1 MTKQLPHVVIVGGGF
16 GGLEAAKRLAK
27 QQVRVTLIDRR
38 NHHLFQPLLYQVA
51 TGGLSAA
58 EIAMPIRKF
67 MHNHQNVTVWLAEVS
82 DIKPGEKLVEFTD
95 GKTLAYDYLIVA
107 TGATHSY
114 FGNDAWANVA
124 PGLKTVED
132 AFEIR
137 RRVFSAFERAERS
150 SDPQQRQAD
159 LTFVI
164 VGGGPTGVELAGS
177 IAEISR
183 NTLVGEF
190 RNVDPKSTRV
200 LLVEGVDRVLP
211 TFSPKLSASA
221 HKQLEAIGV
230 EIKLKTKVTDI
241 NESGVTLDGSQ
252 QVAAHTVLWAAGV
265 KASGLGAKTGAPL
278 ERNGQVKIEPNL
290 ALPGHPEVFVVGDL
304 ASLTV
309 DGKRV
314 PGVAQG
320 ALQMGRL
327 AAENVL
333 ALLAGK
339 PTKPFRYNDKGNM
352 ATIGR
357 SSAVAQIGR
366 WEFGGTFAWLAW
378 ALVHLVSLIGFRN
391 RLVTLLNWTWAYFTF
406 QRSGRLILDRNKP
419 PAANT

>member
-1 MTKQLPHVVIVGGGF
+1 MTNQLPHVVIVGGGF

-67 MHNHQNVTVWLAEVS
+67 MHNHKNVTVWLAEVA
-82 DIKPGEKLVEFTD
+82 DIKPAEKQVVCTD
-95 GKTLAYDYLIVA
+95 GQALAYDYLILA

-150 SDPQQRQAD
+150 TDPQQRQAD

-164 VGGGPTGVELAGS
+164 VGGGPTGVELAGT

-190 RNVDPKSTRV
+190 RTVDPKSTRV

-211 TFSPKLSASA
+211 TFSQKLSASA

-241 NESGVTLDGSQ
+241 NENGVTLDGTE
-252 QVAAHTVLWAAGV
+252 QVPSHTVLWAAGV
-265 KASGLGAKTGAPL
+265 KASGLGAKTGGPL
-278 ERNGQVKIEPNL
+278 ERNGQVKIEPDL
-290 ALPGHPEVFVVGDL
+290 SLPGHREVFVVGDL

-309 DGKRV
+309 EGKRV

-320 ALQMGRL
+320 ALQMGRH
-327 AAENVL
+327 AAQNVI
-333 ALLAGK
+333 ALMAGQA
-339 PTKPFRYNDKGNM
+339 TKPFRYNDKGNM

-357 SSAVAQIGR
+357 SSAVAQIGKL
-366 WEFGGTFAWLAW
+366 EFGGFLAWMAW

-391 RLVTLLNWTWAYFTF
+391 RVVTLVNWTWAYFTF

-419 PAANT
+419 PAANS

>member
-1 MTKQLPHVVIVGGGF
+1 MTKSLPHVVIVGGGF

-27 QQVRVTLIDRR
+27 KQVRVTLIDRR

-67 MHNHQNVTVWLAEVS
+67 MHNYQNVTVWLAEVS
-82 DIKPGEKLVEFTD
+82 NIKPAEKTLVFTD
-95 GKTLAYDYLIVA
+95 GQTLAYDYLIVA

-114 FGNDAWANVA
+114 FGNDAWAASA

-150 SDPQQRQAD
+150 TDPQQRQAD

-164 VGGGPTGVELAGS
+164 VGGGPTGVELAGT

-190 RNVDPKSTRV
+190 RSLDPKSTRV

-211 TFSPKLSASA
+211 TFSAKLSASA

-241 NESGVTLDGSQ
+241 NESGVTLDGVQ
-252 QVAAHTVLWAAGV
+252 QIASHTVLWAAGV
-265 KASGLGAKTGAPL
+265 KASALGATTGAPL
-278 ERNGQVKIEPNL
+278 ERNGQVKVEPNL
-290 ALPGHPEVFVVGDL
+290 SLAGHPEVFVVGDL
-304 ASLTV
+304 ASLSV

-327 AAENVL
+327 AAENIM
-333 ALLAGK
+333 ALIGGK
-339 PTKPFRYNDKGNM
+339 ATKPFRYNDKGNM

-366 WEFGGTFAWLAW
+366 WEFGGTLAWLAW

-391 RLVTLLNWTWAYFTF
+391 RVVTLLNWTWAYFTF

-419 PAANT
+419 PAANS